1 MKTFLD
7 NCQSDMQHK
16 VLSVYLS
23 AKKPE
28 MEQNSNDKS
37 PVPKNDTDQIGK
49 VKISV
54 QFTDEG
60 GVLIPDGVGY
70 TVKTRST

>member
-1 MKTFLD
+1 
-7 NCQSDMQHK
+7 
-16 VLSVYLS
+16 
-23 AKKPE
+23 